1 MFSEIVDEVLAIAG
15 ASDTSSL
22 NASINY
28 AQLTLREIDEM
39 ALFEGAGVEVAI
51 PLTSTT
57 ADSYTWTKPTRF
69 RDILVAEYYNL
80 GVEPKAQRPGT
91 FEGRDN
97 VYQYYGTPKSLIFNG
112 IRSAAE
118 LRLFYFIWSRQ
129 FTYYAIGLRPAV
141 YDFKTETWSYL
152 NAVGNYVPSLGNET
166 LEAQAQDLVSNWITI
181 NWYTTVVQGT
191 LTKLFNSRG
200 DKRSVT
206 AFSIYRSQ
214 REAIMRTERI
224 YRKSTEAP

>member
-22 NASINY
+22 NAAINY

-39 ALFEGAGVEVAI
+39 ALFEGAGVEIAV

-69 RDILVAEYYNL
+69 RDLLVAEYYNL

-112 IRSAAE
+112 IRSAGE
-118 LRLFYFIWSRQ
+118 LRLFYFIWSRK
-129 FTYYAIGLRPAV
+129 FTYYPAASRPAI
-141 YDFKTETWSYL
+141 YDFTTETWSYL
-152 NAVGNYVPSLGNET
+152 NSLGNYVPSLGNET
-166 LEAQAQDLVSNWITI
+166 LEAQAQDLVSNWITLSWFNTI
-181 NWYTTVVQGT
+181 VEGT
-191 LTKLFNSRG
+191 LAKLFKARG
-200 DKRSVT
+200 DQRSLVS
-206 AFSIYRSQ
+206 FSIYRSQ